1 MNPIVARIL
10 FVLFF
15 FGILSIRESR
25 WLLPILPLLW
35 ALSWREFFRLNR
47 RVVRAF
53 LLFNLGISLGYL
65 LVAWWRGI
73 SPWEYLL
80 YINLKVYLLSYFVFW
95 FFSRVNVVEFFA
107 FSRELGYL
115 LTITLSQIISY
126 RKSFSDFRLAWK
138 ARQATPLR
146 RRERAFIGRTFE
158 HFYRKALRDSRER
171 SLAMKARGFF

>member
-1 MNPIVARIL
+1 MTVQRLGFAA
-10 FVLFF
+10 LFF
-15 FGILSIRESR
+15 AILSIRESR
-25 WLLPILPLLW
+25 WLLPILPVLW
-35 ALSWREFFRLNR
+35 IVSRHDFFRINR
-47 RVVRAF
+47 RVLKAF
-53 LLFNLGISLGYL
+53 VLFNLGISLGYL
-65 LVAWWRGI
+65 IVAWWQGI

-95 FFSRVNVVEFFA
+95 FFSRVDLVEFFA

-126 RKSFSDFRLAWK
+126 RRSFEEFRLAWR

-146 RRERAFIGRTFE
+146 SRERSFIGRTFA
-158 HFYRKALRDSRER
+158 HFYRKALRDSAER